1 MALTLTLPAAPD
13 LAQAALDWL
22 SHLRGGRRLSPLTL
36 AAYERDL
43 RQFLVFLSGRHGR
56 PAALADLP
64 ALAPRDLRAFLAD
77 RRASGIESRTLVRQ
91 LAALRSF
98 NRWLA
103 RENRPQ
109 SPALAALR
117 GPRIA
122 KTLPRALPM
131 AAARATTDFDYRA
144 AENRETW
151 VLSRDAAVMGLLY
164 GCGLRISEALSLRRD
179 QAPTPEIPVV
189 EVLGKGRK
197 VRQVPVIAPV
207 IALMDDYLARC
218 PHPLPPRGPL
228 FLGTRG
234 GPLSPR
240 IIQLAM
246 EGLRG
251 ALGLPDSATPHALR
265 HSFATHLLARGADL
279 RSIQDLLGHASLSTT
294 QIYTKVDHARLL
306 AVYETSHPRA
316 ATITS

>member
-1 MALTLTLPAAPD
+1 MASPITLPAATD
-13 LAQAALDWL
+13 LATAALDWL
-22 SHLRGGRRLSPLTL
+22 SHLRGERRLSPLTL
-36 AAYERDL
+36 DAYERDL
-43 RQFLVFLSGRHGR
+43 RQFFAFLTRR
-56 PAALADLP
+56 LDRNVALTDLP
-64 ALAPRDLRAFLAD
+64 GLTPRDLRAFLAE
-77 RRASGIESRTLVRQ
+77 RRADGIESRTLVRQ

-103 RENRPQ
+103 RENRPD

-117 GPRIA
+117 GPRVA
-122 KTLPRALPM
+122 RTLPRALP
-131 AAARATTDFDYRA
+131 ASAARATTDFDYRA

-179 QAPTPEIPVV
+179 QAPTSGNAVIEVV
-189 EVLGKGRK
+189 GKGRK
-197 VRQVPVIAPV
+197 MRQVPVIAPV
-207 IALMDDYLARC
+207 IALIDDYLARC
-218 PHPLPPRGPL
+218 PHPLPGRGPL
-228 FLGTRG
+228 FVGTRG

-306 AVYETSHPRA
+306 AVYEASHPRVNA
-316 ATITS
+316 ERS